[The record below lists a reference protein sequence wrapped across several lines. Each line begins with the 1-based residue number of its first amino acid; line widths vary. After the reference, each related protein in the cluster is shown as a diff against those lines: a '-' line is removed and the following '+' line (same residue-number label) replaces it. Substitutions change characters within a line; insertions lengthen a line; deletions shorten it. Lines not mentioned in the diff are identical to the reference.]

1 MQSVEVH
8 ILGQQYT
15 LKGEASKEH
24 LEKLAGYIEESI
36 KKVCDTYPNITPT
49 KALILTIFNMADE
62 LFKLKLEQDEI
73 TQHLERKAATLSG
86 LLD

>member
-1 MQSVEVH
+1 MQSVEVQ

-24 LEKLAGYIEESI
+24 LEKLSGYIEESI
-36 KKVCDTYPNITPT
+36 KRVCDTYPNITPT
-49 KALILTIFNMADE
+49 KALILTIFSMADE

-73 TQHLERKAATLSG
+73 THHLERKAAMLSG